1 MIGRAEAF
9 SELDRVIQGTIRFS
23 DGSLVEIEGRGIV
36 EFTGKTGEA
45 VKLSGV
51 LYIPR
56 LKNNIIS
63 LGQLD
68 ERECKVEIKQ
78 GLLRVWDWRRRL
90 LIKIRRV

>member
-56 LKNNIIS
+56 LKNSIIS

-68 ERECKVEIKQ
+68 ERECKVEIEQ

-90 LIKIRRV
+90 LIKIMRV